1 MPFGK
6 RVVKKYGSVCN
17 YYRSFF
23 HGRKMMYTT
32 PSLYQAFE
40 PSYILVI
47 SDNGNISREK
57 LTYPHLTISQSVIG

>member
-1 MPFGK
+1 MIIEELSKHPPAFSTNK
-6 RVVKKYGSVCN
+6 ST
-17 YYRSFF
+17 
-23 HGRKMMYTT
+23 RKMMYTT